1 MMVFENK
8 TVLILSQQDWGTMF
22 LSKHHYAVELGK
34 MGNHV
39 YYIEGPNSDMSL
51 NKGEVKIF
59 STEHPN
65 VYYVKHRLS
74 FPLFVKFKL
83 PAVYNFLITRHIKKL
98 IHKLPHKVDAVI
110 SFDISNTLPLPAF
123 GNCSKILIAADDSKD
138 KAAVEAAKG
147 ASAVLSIAKEY
158 LVKYEG
164 CGIPLYNLGHG
175 VASYFINDNIDETT
189 NDRLQIGLSG
199 NFLRRDLDRDTM
211 LHIFREN
218 PEVDFN
224 LWGSY
229 DYANSNLASGNDADT
244 LKFIDT
250 LKQLT
255 NVHLHGQILPRVLA
269 EELKKMDGFLI
280 CYDIDR
286 DQSGGTNYHKVL
298 EYLATGKVIVSNN
311 ITTYDTS
318 DRLIEMP
325 AERNNVKLPT
335 LFKEVVANIPIH
347 NAAQEQQRRIAF
359 AKDHSYISNLQK
371 IASFL

>member
-51 NKGEVKIF
+51 AKGQVQIYN
-59 STEHPN
+59 TEHKN

-83 PAVYNFLITRHIKKL
+83 PVVYNFLITHHIKKL
-98 IHKLPHKVDAVI
+98 VRALPHKVDAVV

-138 KAAVEAAKG
+138 KAAVDAARG

-175 VASYFINDNIDETT
+175 VASYFINDEISEIVN
-189 NDRLQIGLSG
+189 NPLQIGMSG
-199 NFLRRDLDRDTM
+199 NFLRKDLDRPTM
-211 LHIFREN
+211 LRIFN
-218 PEVDFN
+218 NHPEISFN

-229 DYANSNLASGNDADT
+229 EYATSNLSSDNDANT
-244 LKFIDT
+244 LLFIDA
-250 LKQLT
+250 LKRLK
-255 NVHLHGQILPRVLA
+255 NVKLRGQVLPRVLA

-280 CYDIDR
+280 CYDIEK

-311 ITTYDTS
+311 ITTYHTE

-325 AERNNVKLPT
+325 AERNNINLPA
-335 LFKEVVANIPIH
+335 LFREVVTNIEKYNTP
-347 NAAQEQQRRIAF
+347 AQQQKRITYARY
-359 AKDHSYISNLQK
+359 HSYVSNLQK
-371 IASFL
+371 IASYL

>member
-51 NKGEVKIF
+51 SKGEVRIF

-65 VYYVKHRLS
+65 VYFVKHRLS

-83 PAVYNFLITRHIKKL
+83 PGLYNFLITRHVKKL
-98 IHKLPHKVDAVI
+98 IGKLPHKVDAVI

-123 GNCSKILIAADDSKD
+123 GNCAKILIAADDSKD
-138 KAAVEAAKG
+138 KVAVEAAVG

-175 VASYFINDNIDETT
+175 VASYFINDKIDETV
-189 NDRLQIGLSG
+189 NGQLQIGMSG
-199 NFLRRDLDRDTM
+199 NFLRRDLDRETM
-211 LHIFREN
+211 LRIFIEN
-218 PEVDFN
+218 PEIVFN

-229 DYANSNLASGNDADT
+229 EYANSNLSSDNDADT
-244 LKFIDT
+244 LRFIDT
-250 LKQLT
+250 VKKCG
-255 NVHLHGQILPRVLA
+255 NVRLHGQVLPRVLA

-280 CYDIDR
+280 CYDIDK

-311 ITTYDTS
+311 ITTYDTA

-325 AERNNVKLPT
+325 AERNNLKLPA
-335 LFKEVVANIPIH
+335 LFKEVVANINKY
-347 NAAQEQQRRIAF
+347 NAVSQQQKRITY
-359 AKDHSYISNLQK
+359 AKDHSYVSNLQK
-371 IASFL
+371 IAFYL